1 MDKLVIAFYTVVYL
15 MTEYGRTAIII
26 ITAFLSVV
34 FAVVSINN
42 GYYFT
47 LSLVFMLAMLIA
59 ICRYYDS
66 KHQKSERNR
75 FYEIENS

>member
-1 MDKLVIAFYTVVYL
+1 MDKLVTAFYTAVYL
-15 MTEYGRTAIII
+15 ITEYGRKVIII

-34 FAVVSINN
+34 FAAIGINN
-42 GYYFT
+42 GYCFT

-66 KHQKSERNR
+66 KYAEEETPLSGGNR
-75 FYEIENS
+75 